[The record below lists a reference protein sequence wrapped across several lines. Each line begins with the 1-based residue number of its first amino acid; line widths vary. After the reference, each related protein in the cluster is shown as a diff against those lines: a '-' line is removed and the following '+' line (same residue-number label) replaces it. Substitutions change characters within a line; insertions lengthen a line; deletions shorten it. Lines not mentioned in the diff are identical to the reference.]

1 MAARGDE
8 AVFRLPGYA
17 RFWTAETVSG
27 FGTYIT
33 TLALQ
38 VLVVVDLQGS
48 ATDVGLLNAARWL
61 PYVLV
66 GLLVGALIER
76 SRRQPLC
83 VATDLGRA
91 LLLWAIPVLWAT
103 DLLSVPVLMGVM
115 AVFGLLSLVND
126 AASQSLLP
134 RLVPRQSL
142 VMANA
147 RLNQSAAVA
156 ETSGPALAGGLVT
169 LLGAPVAV
177 LVDAVT
183 YLVSGLVIARIKV
196 TEAVAPATRTRG
208 WLGRETR
215 EGLAWIYRHPTLAPL
230 ALSTH
235 AWFVCNSMLVT
246 VYVPFALLG
255 LGLSAFELGITLA
268 GAGVGGLL
276 GSLAAPAAGR
286 RWGAGP
292 VVIACRAGMP
302 VGWGIVALAPAVG
315 AGDDGRLTTVA
326 VLLLGQLLVGL
337 AMGLENANEMG
348 YWMAVTPDALQ
359 GRMNSTRRSVNR
371 GMIVL
376 GAPLG
381 GVLADALGHRPTL
394 WIALSGFVLVAG
406 GLFLSPFRHAR
417 QGDQLTGT

>member
-1 MAARGDE
+1 MASRGDD
-8 AVFRLPGYA
+8 AVFRIPGYT
-17 RFWTAETVSG
+17 RFWTAETISG

-38 VLVVVDLQGS
+38 VLVVVDLSGS
-48 ATDVGLLNAARWL
+48 ATDVGLLNASRWL
-61 PYVLV
+61 PYVV
-66 GLLVGALIER
+66 FGLLLGALIDR
-76 SRRQPLC
+76 SRRKPLM
-83 VATDLGRA
+83 VATDLGRGV
-91 LLLWAIPVLWAT
+91 LLGAIPALWFLDALT
-103 DLLSVPVLMGVM
+103 IPGLMLVM
-115 AVFGLLSLVND
+115 GLFGLMSLAND
-126 AASQSLLP
+126 AASQSFLP
-134 RLVPRQSL
+134 RLVPRASL

-183 YLVSGLVIARIKV
+183 YLASGLVVARIRV
-196 TEAVAPATRTRG
+196 VEAVAPVTRARG
-208 WLGRETR
+208 RLRREIG
-215 EGLAWIYRHPTLAPL
+215 EGLAWVYRHRTLAPL

-235 AWFVCNSMLVT
+235 GWFVCNSMLVT
-246 VYVPFALLG
+246 VYVPFALVG

-292 VVIACRAGMP
+292 VVIACRAAVP
-302 VGWGIVALAPAVG
+302 VGWVVIALAPAVG
-315 AGDDGRLTTVA
+315 AGDGASRLVTCV
-326 VLLLGQLLVGL
+326 VLTFGQFLYGL

-348 YWMAVTPDALQ
+348 YWQSVTPDDLL

-381 GVLADALGHRPTL
+381 GVLADSLGFRPTL
-394 WIALSGFVLVAG
+394 WIALSGFVLVAL
-406 GLFLSPFRHAR
+406 GLLSSPFRHAR
-417 QGDQLTGT
+417 HGD